1 MDEVEA
7 SWAAAGILGARRAV
21 LRADLAADLEQAR
34 ADGASVEELV
44 AEDPV
49 GFARRVAAAGEVPRM
64 VLARRPAWRFSAG
77 RLLLG
82 LLGGAAVGFV
92 LALFTIYPWGMPIYD
107 RYGTTPDREIWI
119 SLGMHVVA
127 AVMSLAGALAFLAWA
142 FPVRASATRTLVC
155 VGLGV
160 LVGGLLS
167 IWPTMALADALDYS
181 FALPVV
187 LLEVVLV
194 VGMSLAGALMAWK
207 WLQRTPREATT
218 AS

>member
-1 MDEVEA
+1 MDQVEVVWA
-7 SWAAAGILGARRAV
+7 SSGILGARRAA
-21 LRADLAADLEQAR
+21 LRAELVADLEQAR
-34 ADGASVEELV
+34 GDGAPVEELL
-44 AEDPV
+44 AEDPAA
-49 GFARRVAAAGEVPRM
+49 FARRVAAAGEVPRAA
-64 VLARRPAWRFSAG
+64 LARRPAWRFSVG

-92 LALFTIYPWGMPIYD
+92 LSLFTVYPLGMPIYD
-107 RYGTTPDREIWI
+107 RYGTTSDREIWI
-119 SLGMHVVA
+119 SLGMHFVA
-127 AVMSLAGALAFLAWA
+127 AMMSLAGALAFLAWA

-194 VGMSLAGALMAWK
+194 VGMSLAGAWVAWK
-207 WLQRTPREATT
+207 LLHRTRRESKPA
-218 AS
+218 A